1 MCIRDSTILNK
12 PDEIT
17 DEECMPLPVCV
28 CRDSED
34 LPLIISCWEPTPEE
48 WDALRKQGR
57 IYIAIVSE
65 EYHPPLIV
73 FPGNPFDQASEQPP
87 TNQIG
92 AILDDPYT
100 DDPATVTPER
110 IADINEAIL
119 NLDNQQ
125 APLKHPV
132 QPTITDQHGVLRFK
146 ANAIIRHL
154 IDYGSISL
162 NDIAVMNFDND
173 DRQQLAQLIG
183 YSVDGY
189 ADLSFHD
196 PSIVTEIDTHE

>member
-1 MCIRDSTILNK
+1 MKPIEFPEANTILNK
-12 PDEIT
+12 PDEMT

-73 FPGNPFDQASEQPP
+73 FPGNPFDADSEPTPVDINAYQPNP
-87 TNQIG
+87 TNP
-92 AILDDPYT
+92 L
-100 DDPATVTPER
+100 
-110 IADINEAIL
+110 
-119 NLDNQQ
+119 
-125 APLKHPV
+125 PLKHPV
-132 QPTITDQHGVLRFK
+132 QPTITDEHGVLRFK

>member
-1 MCIRDSTILNK
+1 MKPIEFPESNIVLNK
-12 PDEIT
+12 PDEMT

-28 CRDSED
+28 CRDVDD
-34 LPLIISCWEPTPEE
+34 LPLIISCWKPTPEE
-48 WDALRKQGR
+48 WDTLCEQGR

-73 FPGNPFDQASEQPP
+73 FPGNPFDQTE
-87 TNQIG
+87 
-92 AILDDPYT
+92 AILDDPYA
-100 DDPATVTPER
+100 DDPTTVTPER
-110 IADINEAIL
+110 INEINDAII
-119 NLDNQQ
+119 NLDK
-125 APLKHPV
+125 PKHPV
-132 QPTITDQHGVLRFK
+132 QPTVTDQHGVLRFK
-146 ANAIIRHL
+146 ENAIIRHL

-196 PSIVTEIDTHE
+196 PSIVTEIDIHE

>member
-1 MCIRDSTILNK
+1 MKPIQFPESNIVLNK
-12 PDEIT
+12 PAEMT
-17 DEECMPLPVCV
+17 DDECMPLPVCV
-28 CRDSED
+28 CRDAD
-34 LPLIISCWEPTPEE
+34 DIPLMISCWEPTDEE
-48 WDALRKQGR
+48 WDALRKQR
-57 IYIAIVSE
+57 CIYIAVVSE
-65 EYHPPLIV
+65 TKHPPLIV
-73 FPGNPFDQASEQPP
+73 FPGNPFDADSEPTPVDVVAYQP
-87 TNQIG
+87 
-92 AILDDPYT
+92 
-100 DDPATVTPER
+100 
-110 IADINEAIL
+110 IN
-119 NLDNQQ
+119 
-125 APLKHPV
+125 PLKHPV
-132 QPTITDQHGVLRFK
+132 QPTVTDEHGVLRFK

>member
-1 MCIRDSTILNK
+1 LKPIEFPEANTVLNK
-12 PDEIT
+12 PDNMT

-34 LPLIISCWEPTPEE
+34 LPLIISCWEPTTEE
-48 WDALRKQGR
+48 WDTLLKQGR

-73 FPGNPFDQASEQPP
+73 FPGNPFDQAPDQPP
-87 TNQIG
+87 TNP
-92 AILDDPYT
+92 L
-100 DDPATVTPER
+100 
-110 IADINEAIL
+110 
-119 NLDNQQ
+119 
-125 APLKHPV
+125 PLKHPV
-132 QPTITDQHGVLRFK
+132 QPTVTDEHGVLRFK